1 VHAVIPGLSRVLVD
15 FPTAISVLSFC
26 PVWHGE
32 TLVKSSWPS
41 VEGYVTDT
49 LKKGVWVE
57 VLSVHVHVDHGFL
70 VEFIVVDIFHSQ
82 TGLSCLLDVESVGD
96 VEEVRMNEAHGV

>member
-1 VHAVIPGLSRVLVD
+1 VHAVIPSLSGVLVD
-15 FPTAISVLSFC
+15 FPASICILSLC

-32 TLVKSSWPS
+32 TLVKSSWSP
-41 VEGYVTDT
+41 VEGYVADT

-57 VLSVHVHVDHGFL
+57 VLSVHVHVDHGLL